1 MTRPIVHQRDG
12 YIEIPGGRIWYQVV
26 GKGDAVPLL
35 TLHGGP
41 GATSDTLA
49 PLQAL
54 ADERPVI
61 FYDQLGG
68 GKSDQPT
75 NEALWRIERF
85 VEELAQVRRALGLE
99 RIHLL
104 GQSWG
109 TMLAVDYM
117 LTQPDGVLSLSLS
130 DPVLRDRLRRG

>member
-12 YIEIPGGRIWYQVV
+12 YIEIPSGRIWYQVV
-26 GKGDAVPLL
+26 GTGDAVPLL

-61 FYDQLGG
+61 FYYQLGG
-68 GKSDQPT
+68 GKSD
-75 NEALWRIERF
+75 
-85 VEELAQVRRALGLE
+85 
-99 RIHLL
+99 
-104 GQSWG
+104 
-109 TMLAVDYM
+109 
-117 LTQPDGVLSLSLS
+117 
-130 DPVLRDRLRRG
+130 